1 MKPSLFLLLTFLILE
16 VKAKEPILSYLS
28 NECPE
33 TNQPHFLS
41 QKRVKT
47 LLISEASIYAIS
59 LIGLNQLWYSGYP
72 RSRFHFINDNREWMQ
87 MDKLGHMTTSY
98 YGGVAGIKAYR
109 WAGFE
114 RKKAIWYGGM
124 TGSFFLS
131 IIEFLDGTS
140 KEWGASLGDLLSNTA
155 GSLMAIGQE
164 LSWNEQRILLKY
176 SYSPTK
182 YAKLNPEQLGS
193 NYLERP
199 LKDYNGQTYWLSLN
213 IKSLFLTDYR
223 NFPAWLNIAVG
234 HGADKMSQP
243 YPQFLNTSENDFER
257 QFYMSFDIDLNKIKT
272 KNQFVNSVLHF
283 FGFIKFPAPT
293 IEINNGKLIF
303 DPSYFS

>member
-1 MKPSLFLLLTFLILE
+1 MKFFFFILFIFSQINVTSKEILDPYKTDSLNLFPTRKKI
-16 VKAKEPILSYLS
+16 VI
-28 NECPE
+28 
-33 TNQPHFLS
+33 
-41 QKRVKT
+41 
-47 LLISEASIYAIS
+47 ISELSAFTIS
-59 LIGLNQLWYSGYP
+59 LIGLNQLWYAGYP
-72 RSRFHFINDNREWMQ
+72 RSKFHFINDNKEWMQ

-140 KEWGASLGDLLSNTA
+140 KEWGASCGDLLSNTA

-176 SYSPTK
+176 SYSPSK
-182 YAKLNPEQLGS
+182 YATLNPEQLGS

-213 IKSLFLTDYR
+213 IKSLLLSDDR
-223 NFPAWLNIAVG
+223 NFPAWLNLAVG
-234 HGADKMSQP
+234 HGADKMTQP
-243 YPQFLNTSENDFER
+243 YPISLHTVGNEFER

-303 DPSYFS
+303 HPIYF